1 MMGENIEAIATIE
14 LYIPKLKVLL
24 SLFSLSNTKIAGGT
38 KPIDNPNKS
47 DPTNIHSILVLSI
60 TKIRQLTVKSIHPN
74 TISVFAFNK
83 FQIENNRVTN
93 NELMNVIITIL
104 MSFVDSLILNT
115 INGSNVVSIEN
126 TKFMKKE
133 TLNNFFSFIGFLLM

>member
-1 MMGENIEAIATIE
+1 MMGENIEAKATIE
-14 LYIPKLKVLL
+14 LYMPKLKVLL

-38 KPIDNPNKS
+38 NPIDNPNKN
-47 DPTNIHSILVLSI
+47 DPTNIHSILLLSI
-60 TKIRQLTVKSIHPN
+60 AKIRQLTVKSIHPN

-93 NELMNVIITIL
+93 NELMNVIIITL

>member
-1 MMGENIEAIATIE
+1 MGENIEAIATIE
-14 LYIPKLKVLL
+14 LYMPKLKVLL
-24 SLFSLSNTKIAGGT
+24 SLFSLSKTKIAGGT
-38 KPIDNPNKS
+38 KPIDSQNKS
-47 DPTNIHSILVLSI
+47 DPTNIHSILLLSI

-74 TISVFAFNK
+74 TISVFTLNK

-93 NELMNVIITIL
+93 NEPVNVIIITF
-104 MSFVDSLILNT
+104 MSFVDSFILNT

>member
-1 MMGENIEAIATIE
+1 MGENIEAIATTE
-14 LYIPKLKVLL
+14 LYTPKLKALL
-24 SLFSLSNTKIAGGT
+24 SLFPLSKTKIAGGT
-38 KPIDNPNKS
+38 KPIDSPNKS
-47 DPTNIHSILVLSI
+47 DPTNIHSILLLSI

-83 FQIENNRVTN
+83 FQIENNRATN
-93 NELMNVIITIL
+93 NELINVTITTL
-104 MSFVDSLILNT
+104 MSSVDSLILNT

-133 TLNNFFSFIGFLLM
+133 ILNNFFSFIGFLLM